1 MKERKPDGMCLFPE
15 KFGGLPSHSIC
26 DWHIDCEG
34 CQYYQERD
42 SEKRAKKQFQTNP
55 NLTNQ
60 LRNNIRDINRISQIL
75 GDLKKIWELTP
86 DIRLGQLL
94 LNAVGHDEKTLF
106 YIEDQDLIDKMFHE
120 IYSNLMKEL
129 KDGEKR

>member
-1 MKERKPDGMCLFPE
+1 M
-15 KFGGLPSHSIC
+15 
-26 DWHIDCEG
+26 
-34 CQYYQERD
+34 RD
-42 SEKRAKKQFQTNP
+42 V
-55 NLTNQ
+55 
-60 LRNNIRDINRISQIL
+60 NRIPQIL

-94 LNAVGHDEKTLF
+94 LNAVDHDEKTLF

>member
-1 MKERKPDGMCLFPE
+1 M
-15 KFGGLPSHSIC
+15 
-26 DWHIDCEG
+26 
-34 CQYYQERD
+34 
-42 SEKRAKKQFQTNP
+42 
-55 NLTNQ
+55 
-60 LRNNIRDINRISQIL
+60 RDINRIPQIL

-94 LNAVGHDEKTLF
+94 LNAVDHNEKTLF

>member
-1 MKERKPDGMCLFPE
+1 M
-15 KFGGLPSHSIC
+15 
-26 DWHIDCEG
+26 
-34 CQYYQERD
+34 
-42 SEKRAKKQFQTNP
+42 
-55 NLTNQ
+55 
-60 LRNNIRDINRISQIL
+60 RDINRIPQIL

-94 LNAVGHDEKTLF
+94 LNAVDHNENTLF

-129 KDGEKR
+129 KDGKKR

>member
-1 MKERKPDGMCLFPE
+1 M
-15 KFGGLPSHSIC
+15 
-26 DWHIDCEG
+26 
-34 CQYYQERD
+34 
-42 SEKRAKKQFQTNP
+42 
-55 NLTNQ
+55 
-60 LRNNIRDINRISQIL
+60 RDINRIPQIL

-94 LNAVGHDEKTLF
+94 LNAVDHNENTLF

>member
-1 MKERKPDGMCLFPE
+1 M
-15 KFGGLPSHSIC
+15 
-26 DWHIDCEG
+26 
-34 CQYYQERD
+34 RD
-42 SEKRAKKQFQTNP
+42 V
-55 NLTNQ
+55 
-60 LRNNIRDINRISQIL
+60 NRIPQIL

-94 LNAVGHDEKTLF
+94 LNAVDHNENTLF

>member
-1 MKERKPDGMCLFPE
+1 M
-15 KFGGLPSHSIC
+15 
-26 DWHIDCEG
+26 
-34 CQYYQERD
+34 
-42 SEKRAKKQFQTNP
+42 
-55 NLTNQ
+55 
-60 LRNNIRDINRISQIL
+60 RDINRIPQIL

-94 LNAVGHDEKTLF
+94 LNAVDHNENTLF
-106 YIEDQDLIDKMFHE
+106 YIEDQDLIDRMFHE

>member
-1 MKERKPDGMCLFPE
+1 M
-15 KFGGLPSHSIC
+15 
-26 DWHIDCEG
+26 
-34 CQYYQERD
+34 RD
-42 SEKRAKKQFQTNP
+42 V
-55 NLTNQ
+55 
-60 LRNNIRDINRISQIL
+60 NRIPQIL

-94 LNAVGHDEKTLF
+94 LNAVDHNENILF
-106 YIEDQDLIDKMFHE
+106 YIEDQDLIDRMFHE

>member
-1 MKERKPDGMCLFPE
+1 M
-15 KFGGLPSHSIC
+15 
-26 DWHIDCEG
+26 
-34 CQYYQERD
+34 RD
-42 SEKRAKKQFQTNP
+42 V
-55 NLTNQ
+55 
-60 LRNNIRDINRISQIL
+60 NRIPQIL

-94 LNAVGHDEKTLF
+94 LNAVDHNEKTLF

>member
-1 MKERKPDGMCLFPE
+1 M
-15 KFGGLPSHSIC
+15 
-26 DWHIDCEG
+26 
-34 CQYYQERD
+34 
-42 SEKRAKKQFQTNP
+42 
-55 NLTNQ
+55 
-60 LRNNIRDINRISQIL
+60 RDINRIPQIL

-106 YIEDQDLIDKMFHE
+106 YIEDQDLIDRMFHE

>member
-1 MKERKPDGMCLFPE
+1 M
-15 KFGGLPSHSIC
+15 
-26 DWHIDCEG
+26 
-34 CQYYQERD
+34 RD
-42 SEKRAKKQFQTNP
+42 V
-55 NLTNQ
+55 
-60 LRNNIRDINRISQIL
+60 NRIPQIL

-94 LNAVGHDEKTLF
+94 LNAVDHDENTLF
-106 YIEDQDLIDKMFHE
+106 YIEDQDLIDRMFHE

>member
-1 MKERKPDGMCLFPE
+1 M
-15 KFGGLPSHSIC
+15 
-26 DWHIDCEG
+26 
-34 CQYYQERD
+34 
-42 SEKRAKKQFQTNP
+42 
-55 NLTNQ
+55 
-60 LRNNIRDINRISQIL
+60 RDINRIPQIL
-75 GDLKKIWELTP
+75 NDLKKIWELTP

-106 YIEDQDLIDKMFHE
+106 YIEDQDLIDRMFRE

>member
-1 MKERKPDGMCLFPE
+1 M
-15 KFGGLPSHSIC
+15 
-26 DWHIDCEG
+26 
-34 CQYYQERD
+34 RD
-42 SEKRAKKQFQTNP
+42 V
-55 NLTNQ
+55 
-60 LRNNIRDINRISQIL
+60 NRIPQIL

-94 LNAVGHDEKTLF
+94 LNAVGHDEKTLP
-106 YIEDQDLIDKMFHE
+106 YIEDQDLIDRMFHE

>member
-1 MKERKPDGMCLFPE
+1 M
-15 KFGGLPSHSIC
+15 
-26 DWHIDCEG
+26 
-34 CQYYQERD
+34 RD
-42 SEKRAKKQFQTNP
+42 V
-55 NLTNQ
+55 
-60 LRNNIRDINRISQIL
+60 NRIPQIL

-94 LNAVGHDEKTLF
+94 LNAVDHNENTLF
-106 YIEDQDLIDKMFHE
+106 YIEDQDLIDRMFHE